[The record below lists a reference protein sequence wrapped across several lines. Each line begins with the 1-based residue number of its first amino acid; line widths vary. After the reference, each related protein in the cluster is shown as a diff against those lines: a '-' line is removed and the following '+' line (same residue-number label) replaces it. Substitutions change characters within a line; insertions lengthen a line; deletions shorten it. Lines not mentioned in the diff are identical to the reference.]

1 VVCGCG
7 GGGGG
12 DECGGGDMLCVVV
25 VCGVWFVICGAVDGV
40 QSCWCVAHNDGTGT
54 VFVAVC
60 DLTFKPEVRGAVKRP
75 ETADTA
81 LHKPVTMLQT
91 AGNFFPVVE
100 G

>member
-1 VVCGCG
+1 VVYG

-12 DECGGGDMLCVVV
+12 ECGGGGVLCVVV
-25 VCGVWFVICGAVDGV
+25 VCGVWCVICGVVDGV
-40 QSCWCVAHNDGTGT
+40 WCCWCAACDDGTGI

-60 DLTFKPEVRGAVKRP
+60 DLTFKPEVCGAVRRP

-81 LHKPVTMLQT
+81 LHKPVTMLET